1 MEYILGKNDAD
12 VKGGLLHLS
21 DAERRQHIHVIGSTG
36 SGKSA
41 LFYNFLR
48 SDFERGRGFAL
59 LDPHGDLALS
69 IADASPRIMDTIY
82 FDPLAART
90 LSYNPLYTVSPL
102 HRGTVASHIVSSF
115 KHIWAG
121 SWGPRLEYILT
132 NAIRLLLENNSV
144 TLVDLPRLLTDT
156 QFRNLLLRQCHDP
169 FITAFWKDEYN
180 KYSEKLRAEAIAP
193 LQNKVGAFAN
203 NPVLRAIIG
212 QPSTIDIP
220 RIMNERKVLLAN
232 LSKRMGAEPSHLL
245 GALLTTG
252 FAQGAE
258 ARAGIAEEDRV
269 DFSLYADE
277 FQNFATE
284 SFSHI
289 LSEARK
295 YRLNLVLAHQ
305 YLDQLPEDLKHAVLG
320 NTGTVVV
327 FRIGAFDA
335 PIMSKHLGIPEHV
348 LTTLPNYHAYVRILR
363 DGAPSTYRIEMLPP
377 NITTGSLK
385 GVLNHSETRYA
396 RDRGK

>member
-1 MEYILGKNDAD
+1 M
-12 VKGGLLHLS
+12 
-21 DAERRQHIHVIGSTG
+21 
-36 SGKSA
+36 
-41 LFYNFLR
+41 R
-48 SDFERGRGFAL
+48 SDFECSRGFAL
-59 LDPHGDLALS
+59 LDPHGDLAVS
-69 IADASPRIMDTIY
+69 VADEAPRDRIMDTIY
-82 FDPLAART
+82 FDPLAEKT
-90 LSYNPLYTVSPL
+90 LSYNPLIYVSTL

-115 KHIWAG
+115 KHIWAS

-132 NAIRLLLENNSV
+132 NAIRLLLENKAV
-144 TLVDLPRLLTDT
+144 TLVGLPRLLTDT
-156 QFRNLLLRQCHDP
+156 QFRNQLLRQCHDP
-169 FITAFWKDEYN
+169 FIAAFWKDEYAT
-180 KYSEKLRAEAIAP
+180 YSDRLRAEAIAP

-203 NPVLRAIIG
+203 NPILRDIIG
-212 QPSTIDIP
+212 RPSTIDIP
-220 RIMNERKVLLAN
+220 RIMNEGKVLLAN

-258 ARAGIAEEDRV
+258 GRAGIPEDERT

-284 SFSHI
+284 SFAHI

-327 FRIGAFDA
+327 FRIGAYDA
-335 PIMSKHLGIPEHV
+335 PLFAKHLGVPEHV
-348 LTTLPNYHAYVRILR
+348 LTTLPNYHAYASSEPTTSQEHAQGDVTPGMSSFRRLFSAGHRRIIVSMPNVVWRTNALLVR
-363 DGAPSTYRIEMLPP
+363 STAGERFQ
-377 NITTGSLK
+377 SL
-385 GVLNHSETRYA
+385 A
-396 RDRGK
+396 